1 MYAIIKAGGKQYTVK
16 PGDVVRVEK
25 MEAELGSELQMKDLL
40 MVGGEKTFVGGDL
53 GKALVTIVVTNQER
67 GPKLV
72 VFKKR
77 RRQGYR
83 RMGGHRQPY
92 TEIFIKS
99 ITSPEGTVA
108 NAEGKAQV
116 FNPEKKAAKV
126 AKLAEV
132 REGWKQAKRAARKA
146 GETVTP
152 RRKAATGQK
161 KYTTTNLPVVGSSN
175 APVKAAAPKSTTKGG
190 TTAKTKAV
198 GKKPAAK
205 KTAKKATKKKNSAK
219 A

>member
-16 PGDVVRVEK
+16 PGDVLRIEK
-25 MEAELGSELQMKDLL
+25 VDAELGAEMEMKDLL

-53 GKALVTIVVTNQER
+53 GKALVTVVVTNQER
-67 GPKLV
+67 GPKVV
-72 VFKKR
+72 VFKKK

-108 NAEGKAQV
+108 KAEGKAQV
-116 FNPEKKAAKV
+116 YSPEKKAAKL

-146 GETVTP
+146 GETPTAP
-152 RRKAATGQK
+152 AKKASAK
-161 KYTTTNLPVVGSSN
+161 K
-175 APVKAAAPKSTTKGG
+175 AAPKKAG
-190 TTAKTKAV
+190 AKKKAA

-205 KTAKKATKKKNSAK
+205 KTAKKTSKK
-219 A
+219 

>member
-16 PGDVVRVEK
+16 PGDVLRVEK
-25 MEAELGSELQMKDLL
+25 LEAELGAELDLKDLL
-40 MVGGEKTFVGGDL
+40 MVGGEKTFVGDKL
-53 GKALVTIVVTNQER
+53 GKALVTVVVTNQQR

-72 VFKKR
+72 VFKKK

-92 TEIFIKS
+92 TELFVKS

-108 NAEGKAQV
+108 QAEGKAQV
-116 FNPEKKAAKV
+116 YSPEKKAAKL

-146 GETVTP
+146 GGSVEPKATTP
-152 RRKAATGQK
+152 KRKAAAK
-161 KYTTTNLPVVGSSN
+161 K
-175 APVKAAAPKSTTKGG
+175 AAPKKTGAKKKTT
-190 TTAKTKAV
+190 
-198 GKKPAAK
+198 GKKPAGSKTAK
-205 KTAKKATKKKNSAK
+205 KTAKKTTKK
-219 A
+219 